1 MFFLKCML
9 LSLVIGVV
17 GGIICGILF
26 PESEEEK
33 QRRLMKKNRRKK
45 PYKFR
50 SSGELLIE

>member
-1 MFFLKCML
+1 MFLTIIFL
-9 LSLVIGVV
+9 SIVIGVV
-17 GGIICGILF
+17 GGIVCGIFF

>member
-1 MFFLKCML
+1 MVLAL
-9 LSLVIGVV
+9 ILLVIDIVDCTAV
-17 GGIICGILF
+17 AIIFF